1 MQPNKVASFYSAL
14 FRSSSHTH
22 AKAGRCTA
30 AEPGYPGKAP
40 VRKTAE
46 YDALIPSNPRALVQ
60 IHGPLPRRTVT
71 SSRAAEESR
80 AQAVPFLTPVA
91 PGLDEESVRD
101 MDGLLFALQPVF
113 KKSA

>member
-1 MQPNKVASFYSAL
+1 MLRQDDARRLSLDILARRRSVKRQSTMQ
-14 FRSSSHTH
+14 SS
-22 AKAGRCTA
+22 
-30 AEPGYPGKAP
+30 
-40 VRKTAE
+40 
-46 YDALIPSNPRALVQ
+46 LIPSNPRALVQ
-60 IHGPLPRRTVT
+60 IHGPLPRGTVT

-113 KKSA
+113 KKSTETKKSAPSDPVGF